1 LCGEQEFVE
10 RWGLSIRHRSG
21 AVAKKGGEERRRHR
35 RYDYAGTIKYR
46 RLGPNTG
53 GRIRNLSEGGL
64 LAELPELMGPGSLLD
79 VDVGL
84 GDRSIHAEAE
94 VVWSQA
100 AAETS
105 GGSYLHGIKFTR
117 LELQDR
123 LTLAV
128 FIAKVY
134 GG

>member
-1 LCGEQEFVE
+1 ME
-10 RWGLSIRHRSG
+10 
-21 AVAKKGGEERRRHR
+21 KDERRRHR
-35 RYDYAGTIKYR
+35 RYSYDGSVTYR
-46 RLGPNTG
+46 RLGPEAP

-64 LAELPELMGPGSLLD
+64 MVELPELLPPGTPLD
-79 VDVGL
+79 LMVSL
-84 GDRSIHAEAE
+84 GDRAIHAEAE
-94 VVWSQA
+94 VVWSQDRPGNA
-100 AAETS
+100 GTS
-105 GGSYLHGIKFTR
+105 YVHGFKFVR